1 MSFQVVTS
9 RRAEKNLADIISY
22 LESKWSAR
30 TANKFLHL
38 LNKKVKQIAI
48 NPEMYEVSNKKKG
61 IRRCV
66 VTKHTIMYYQIK
78 ATEKEI
84 EIATFQDSR
93 RNPKKLKI

>member
-22 LESKWSAR
+22 LESKWSVR

-38 LNKKVKQIAI
+38 ANKKVKQIAI
-48 NPEMYEVSNKKKG
+48 NPEMYELSNKKG

-66 VTKHTIMYYQIK
+66 LTKQTIMYYRIK
-78 ATEKEI
+78 TREKEI
-84 EIATFQDSR
+84 EIVTFQDSR
-93 RNPKKLKI
+93 KNPKKLKL